1 MWKGPAFLW
10 CPAHCLH
17 YWLEECGGWGEME
30 LPLSVSVC
38 VCVCVCVR
46 ASMCICLSVSHGPVA
61 AGQGQGR
68 EQRSDEAAW
77 ACRVG
82 RLPRLTNFGPFLGQ
96 EWLTKTRTVLQ
107 YWRVTGGW
115 GL

>member
-38 VCVCVCVR
+38 VCVCAC
-46 ASMCICLSVSHGPVA
+46 ACAQACLSVCLSPMGLWRPAKGRDGSKGPMKQHGHV
-61 AGQGQGR
+61 
-68 EQRSDEAAW
+68 
-77 ACRVG
+77 
-82 RLPRLTNFGPFLGQ
+82 
-96 EWLTKTRTVLQ
+96 
-107 YWRVTGGW
+107 GW
-115 GL
+115 GAFPASPTSVPFWGKNG